1 MKRLKRKKTWRDA
14 LMEFEKLRRCVE
26 KKMWAEAD
34 YRPLCRALTKSAQEA
49 LLGFKPISF
58 KSYQKNAIQLIDFFC
73 GAGGMSLGF
82 AALNSIVPAFNM
94 LGGCDIDAVSA
105 ATYSHNFGT
114 PFINRDIVELAHN
127 PGKLQDLLQEIGYDK
142 NKPTILIGCA
152 PCQGFTSHRKR
163 YWDEA
168 DDIRNNLINIFA
180 IIAQTI
186 LPEAIIMENVP
197 ELLSNRY
204 WKYFSAAKGTL
215 KKSGYIVKEC
225 IYNAASFGVPQ
236 DRFRSI
242 VICMKKNFVLPN
254 GYLSEDKYRTVRDAI
269 EDLPPVLAGVADP
282 KDPMHR
288 CAAHKQSTIDVIRQ
302 VPHNGGNRP
311 AGVGPACLDRVNG
324 FSDTYGRLYWDKPSI
339 TITHYAR
346 NPASGRY
353 THPEQ
358 DRGLTAREVALLQSF
373 PYGFEFRGKSDDIYR
388 QIGEAVPPML
398 AAGVAAAILIEL
410 FSTEPSAEE
419 LENSPK
425 SIDSPVNSS
434 YSSVIAGIKTR
445 RKVDTSGFTCI
456 DSFCGAGGLALG
468 LKRAGFNL
476 LYSFDIDPK
485 CIETISSNRQYFD
498 HPAEV
503 ADIADM
509 LNGNLLRK
517 CGLERGELFLLA
529 GGPPC
534 QGFSVQRRGD
544 DNDIRNDLVL
554 RYGQLIDEVY
564 PKYFIMENVSGL
576 GGKRGKTILEELLE
590 RLNALGYSVHIR
602 LLDAQEYGVPQRR
615 RRYVIVG
622 ERGDMGNYYK
632 YPRPI
637 SVRHTVRETIGMLP
651 PPPEDGSDH
660 PDFPL
665 HRRDRLS
672 ETNLRR
678 LAALSEGQG
687 RDNLPKELLANC
699 HRVDS
704 TVIGYRNVY
713 GRMSWDD
720 VAPTITAKF
729 DSFTRGKFGHPDQ
742 MRSISLRE
750 GALLQTFPIDF
761 IFIGNKIDIARQ
773 IGNAVPP
780 VMAERI
786 GKSILD
792 CYRKA
797 GD

>member
-1 MKRLKRKKTWRDA
+1 
-14 LMEFEKLRRCVE
+14 MEFEELKRCVINVSQV
-26 KKMWAEAD
+26 EAD
-34 YRPLCRALTKSAQEA
+34 YRPLYRVLTKSAQKA
-49 LLGFKPISF
+49 LLEFKPIS
-58 KSYQKNAIQLIDFFC
+58 KKNYQDNPIQLIDFFC

-114 PFINRDIVELAHN
+114 PFINRDIVDLAHN
-127 PGKLQDLLQEIGYDK
+127 PDRLQELLTDIGYDR

-163 YWDEA
+163 YWDEE
-168 DDIRNNLINIFA
+168 DDIRNNLISIFA
-180 IIAQTI
+180 EIVRVIM
-186 LPEAIIMENVP
+186 PDAIIMENVP

-204 WKYFSAAKGTL
+204 WRYFSAAKE
-215 KKSGYIVKEC
+215 SFEDCGYIVKEC
-225 IYNAASFGVPQ
+225 IHNAASFGVPQ

-242 VICMKKNFVLPN
+242 IIGMRKNFVLPN

-269 EDLPPVLAGVADP
+269 EDLPPVPAGVADP
-282 KDPMHR
+282 KDPMHKS
-288 CAAHKQSTIDVIRQ
+288 AAHKQSTIEVMRQ
-302 VPHNGGNRP
+302 VPHDGGNRP
-311 AGVGPACLDRVNG
+311 VGVGPACLDRVNG

-373 PYGFEFRGKSDDIYR
+373 PNGFEFRGKSDDIYR

-398 AAGVAAAILIEL
+398 AVGVAANILIEL
-410 FSTEPSAEE
+410 FSVEPSSEE

-485 CIETISSNRQYFD
+485 CIETIHRNQQYFD

-517 CGLERGELFLLA
+517 CGLERGQLFLLA

-534 QGFSVQRRGD
+534 QGFSVQRRG
-544 DNDIRNDLVL
+544 NDEDARNDLVL

-564 PKYFIMENVSGL
+564 PQYFIMENVSGL

-590 RLNALGYSVHIR
+590 RLNELGYSVHIR

-622 ERGDMGNYYK
+622 ERCDMGNHYK
-632 YPRPI
+632 YPKPTLER
-637 SVRHTVRETIGMLP
+637 RTVREVIGMLP
-651 PPPEDGSDH
+651 PPPDDGSDH
-660 PDFPL
+660 PDIPL

-672 ETNLRR
+672 EMNMRR
-678 LAALSEGQG
+678 LAALDEGQG
-687 RDNLPKELLANC
+687 RDDLPEELLANC
-699 HRVDS
+699 HRVNS
-704 TVIGYRNVY
+704 AIIGYRNVY
-713 GRMSWDD
+713 GRMAWDD

-750 GALLQTFPIDF
+750 GALLQTFPMDF
-761 IFIGNKIDIARQ
+761 IFVGNKIDIARQ

-792 CYRKA
+792 CYRKV
-797 GD
+797 GDE